1 MGWDVSWVFQADAR
15 TWINLYKGE
24 WSQQAAR
31 AARVGRGIWLVLHPE
46 SQGQKGLK
54 EALVSNREATR
65 VRPEDDC
72 GIDDRTSV

>member
-1 MGWDVSWVFQADAR
+1 M
-15 TWINLYKGE
+15 
-24 WSQQAAR
+24 
-31 AARVGRGIWLVLHPE
+31 GRGIWLVLHPE

-72 GIDDRTSV
+72 GIGDRTSV